1 MRARVVGPVLI
12 LMCALAGIVGW
23 TARAQKRAST
33 PVTPTVTSAVT
44 PTATPAR
51 TIWEY
56 KIVGESEKVA
66 LNDLGAQ
73 GWELIAV
80 TNGGAEEVYF
90 FKRAK

>member
-12 LMCALAGIVGW
+12 LVCALAGVVGW
-23 TARAQKRAST
+23 TARAQKRAT
-33 PVTPTVTSAVT
+33 APVTPTVTSAPANPT
-44 PTATPAR
+44 PVR
-51 TIWEY
+51 TTWEY
-56 KIVGESEKVA
+56 KIVGESEKLA

-73 GWELIAV
+73 GWELVAV

>member
-1 MRARVVGPVLI
+1 MRARVIGPVLI
-12 LMCALAGIVGW
+12 LVCALAGVAGW
-23 TARAQKRAST
+23 TARAQKRAAV
-33 PVTPTVTSAVT
+33 PVTPAVA
-44 PTATPAR
+44 PVAAPAR
-51 TIWEY
+51 ATWEY

-73 GWELIAV
+73 GWELVAV